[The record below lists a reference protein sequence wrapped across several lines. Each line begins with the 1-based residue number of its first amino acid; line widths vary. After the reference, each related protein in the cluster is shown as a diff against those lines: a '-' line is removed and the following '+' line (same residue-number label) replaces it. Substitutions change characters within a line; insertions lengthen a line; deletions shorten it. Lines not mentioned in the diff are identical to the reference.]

1 MDFEV
6 HHPYMLLAGFAE
18 DGVFVVFRSTVT
30 RLDSD
35 LYTPVREFLDKHEH
49 EMISTKTYK
58 SEDWMGNE
66 MELTTYRILG
76 TE

>member
-1 MDFEV
+1 MNFEV
-6 HHPYMLLAGFAE
+6 HHPYFLLAGFND
-18 DGVFVVFRSTVT
+18 DGVFVVFRSTVV

-35 LYTPVREFLDKHEH
+35 LYAPVQEFLEKHEH
-49 EMISTKTYK
+49 ELISMKTYE
-58 SEDWMGNE
+58 SQDWMGNE